1 MTAVGERRLMPL
13 LTSRAP
19 RPVLSDH
26 PEFALMLLATLQ
38 HFRCTLGE
46 VREDYWMGR
55 VWRALTG
62 DPALQG
68 RVALQGVSTILL
80 TGAGYDVPPASAKEP
95 APLSQQLSTTPMLWQ
110 RRFKFLFRRIQHV
123 GVLRHQVDH
132 DAPADGPLERPRAP
146 VPVLPTSPQPVVV
159 RSEPARTWAPCVS
172 APSTGTAAMPSA
184 TLAGIMST
192 RSPQGRG
199 RAGRA

>member
-1 MTAVGERRLMPL
+1 VTAVGDRRLMPL

-68 RVALQGVSTILL
+68 RVARQGVSTILL
-80 TGAGYDVPPASAKEP
+80 TGAGYDVPPASAKERDRWR
-95 APLSQQLSTTPMLWQ
+95 LHVQQRVAADTGRS
-110 RRFKFLFRRIQHV
+110 
-123 GVLRHQVDH
+123 LRALGILLQW
-132 DAPADGPLERPRAP
+132 ATG
-146 VPVLPTSPQPVVV
+146 PVVV
-159 RSEPARTWAPCVS
+159 QRARVVSLIAQAVDRGPRWGDLAAWVGDLAPVVVPVVVAVGTLASDRRVVEHREVAYNACCRF
-172 APSTGTAAMPSA
+172 TAAA
-184 TLAGIMST
+184 DAILRT
-192 RSPQGRG
+192 
-199 RAGRA
+199 